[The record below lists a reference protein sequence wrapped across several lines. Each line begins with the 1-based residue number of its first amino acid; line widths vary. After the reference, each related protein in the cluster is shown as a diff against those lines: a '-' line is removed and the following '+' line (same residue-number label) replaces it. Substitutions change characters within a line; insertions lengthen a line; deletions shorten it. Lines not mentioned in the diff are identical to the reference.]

1 MGIHCTNFFFLSHAA
16 RHVRSQLPDQG
27 SNPRPLHWKCEV
39 LTTGP
44 PGKSLT
50 VLFFKFYLFIYLF
63 IGCIGSFVALH
74 GLLSSCSA
82 WAPGHVGSVDVA
94 RGLCSCGTQ
103 ALQLRHT
110 SSVVVAHGLSC
121 PVACGILF
129 P

>member
-63 IGCIGSFVALH
+63 IYLLAAS
-74 GLLSSCSA
+74 GLLLRCMGFSLVA
-82 WAPGHVGSVDVA
+82 A
-94 RGLCSCGTQ
+94 RGPQGTW
-103 ALQLRHT
+103 AL
-110 SSVVVAHGLSC
+110 
-121 PVACGILF
+121 
-129 P
+129 